1 MTPQLHAPPQIYF
14 VLNAPIHKSL
24 INTLLRWCWM
34 KDHLKNTKYLL
45 HSKEPYQE
53 LWVIFINFIIIIIII
68 IIISKVILI

>member
-34 KDHLKNTKYLL
+34 KHHLKNKKYL
-45 HSKEPYQE
+45 HPKEPYQE
-53 LWVIFINFIIIIIII
+53 LWVIFINFIIIIS